1 MRLLWS
7 VFIQCGWILGI
18 ILSISFNYASLAG
31 TQTEIRDFGT
41 NPGQL
46 RMFHYVPDHMR
57 DPAPLVVLL
66 HGCKQTALVFA
77 EATGWIQYADRW
89 GFALLMPQQ
98 QSVNNS
104 FLCFN
109 WFRPEDATRDQGE
122 ALSIRQMIARSQ
134 SDLKIDPRK
143 IYVTGLSAGGAMTAV
158 LLATYPEIFAG
169 GATLAGIPYGCASG
183 LFSALWC
190 QWFGRD
196 WTPAEWGEVVREASA
211 DAGLSGS
218 YHPRISI
225 WQGESDW
232 VVNPDNAQE
241 LLEQWTQV
249 LDIDQIPDLE
259 ETVKGYP
266 HRVYKDAHGTSWVE
280 TYTIPGMGHGAPIA
294 LGKTKDACGQVID
307 YILPVGIC
315 ASYYI
320 SQFWGLDTP

>member
-1 MRLLWS
+1 MRLRRS
-7 VFIQCGWILGI
+7 VFIRYGWILGI
-18 ILSISFNYASLAG
+18 ILSISFHRASLAG
-31 TQTEIRDFGT
+31 TQTEIHDFGT

-46 RMFHYVPDHMR
+46 RMFHYVPDPMR
-57 DPAPLVVLL
+57 DPAPLVVVL
-66 HGCKQTALVFA
+66 HGCKQTAALFA
-77 EATGWIQYADRW
+77 DAAGWMQYADRW

-98 QSVNNS
+98 QSANNA

-134 SDLKIDPRK
+134 NDLKIDPRK

-169 GATLAGIPYGCASG
+169 GATLAGIPYGCATG
-183 LFSALWC
+183 TFSALWC
-190 QWFGRD
+190 QWVGRD
-196 WTPAEWGEVVREASA
+196 WAPVEWGDVVREASA
-211 DAGLSGS
+211 HAGLSGS
-218 YHPRISI
+218 YRPRISI

-249 LDIDQIPDLE
+249 LGIDEIPDLE
-259 ETVKGYP
+259 ETVKGFP
-266 HRVYKDAHGTSWVE
+266 HRVYKDTHGSSLVE
-280 TYTIPGMGHGAPIA
+280 TYTIPDMGHGAPIT
-294 LGKTKDACGQVID
+294 LGKAKDTCGHAID

-320 SQFWGLDTP
+320 SQFWGLDAP